1 MILGV
6 ELQNVQYGLWVL
18 SIVFLGDGAGSEKPG
33 PLLRKAGK
41 VPRDGIETDV
51 DLMNKVGRSRCTEG
65 RVVVDVVDPAI
76 ELFIVLQGLQRS
88 YCES

>member
-1 MILGV
+1 M
-6 ELQNVQYGLWVL
+6 
-18 SIVFLGDGAGSEKPG
+18 
-33 PLLRKAGK
+33 LRKAGK

-88 YCES
+88 